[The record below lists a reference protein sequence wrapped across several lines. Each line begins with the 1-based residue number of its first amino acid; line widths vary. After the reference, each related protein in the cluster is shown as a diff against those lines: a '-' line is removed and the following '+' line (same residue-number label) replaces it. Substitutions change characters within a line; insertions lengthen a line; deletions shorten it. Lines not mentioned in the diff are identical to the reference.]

1 MDELDYLLSQVHEED
16 LPRELQTSLQTLEHQ
31 QAHAFVDPTSN
42 YVSTSPFE
50 PSPSSTAGLQPLL
63 PYPCATYARPSSST
77 SLSRF
82 ASLKSDQE
90 VEEVK
95 KGSTAK
101 NTSKNT
107 AWAINIWKEWSTH
120 RQHTCSS
127 YSDWPVHLLIATP
140 DQLDYWLSK
149 FVVEAKNKNGESYP
163 PNTLYGI
170 CCGLMRYV
178 RDLHPEVNFFKDPQ
192 YAGFRKT
199 LDGEMKRLRSL
210 GLGVKRK
217 QAEPITVEEE
227 SSLWDHGLLGD
238 HSPQSLLDTMIYLC
252 GVHFALRS
260 GQEHR
265 SLQITQIDLVQPTD
279 GEPYL
284 VYVEN
289 FSKNNAGGLSH
300 RKVQPKQVEHH
311 ANTAN
316 PSRCLVKLYQKYIS
330 HRPTDVPSK
339 AFYLTPL
346 KKPQGNV
353 WYTKIPVGHNTLS
366 KTVKRLCAAAGIE
379 GYKTNHSLRVTAA
392 TRLFKSGVDEQLI
405 MSRTG
410 HRSIEGVRTYKRVCE
425 EQTKELSSI
434 LNAATNGEV
443 LYSEE
448 QCTSKKFKLET
459 VSGSPVTALSQ
470 SHSTAPVSSS
480 ASQPP
485 PSFCFNKCSVT
496 IYNTVKSHE

>member
-1 MDELDYLLSQVHEED
+1 MDELDYLLSQIREE
-16 LPRELQTSLQTLEHQ
+16 ELQTLEQQ
-31 QAHAFVDPTSN
+31 QARTYVGPASNNVTTS
-42 YVSTSPFE
+42 FE
-50 PSPSSTAGLQPLL
+50 PSPYPSSASGLQPL
-63 PYPCATYARPSSST
+63 PCNDASAYACPSSSA
-77 SLSRF
+77 SSSRF
-82 ASLKSDQE
+82 AALKSDQE

-101 NTSKNT
+101 NTSKST

-120 RQHTCSS
+120 RQHSCPL
-127 YSDWPVHLLIATP
+127 YSDWPVHPLIATP
-140 DQLDYWLSK
+140 GQLDYWLSK
-149 FVVEAKNKNGESYP
+149 FVVEARNKNGESYP
-163 PNTLYGI
+163 PNTLYVI
-170 CCGLMRYV
+170 CCGLLRYV
-178 RDLHPEVNFFKDPQ
+178 RELHPEVNFFKDSQ

-210 GLGVKRK
+210 GLGVKCK

-227 SSLWDHGLLGD
+227 TSLWDKGLLGD
-238 HSPQSLLDTMIYLC
+238 HTPQSLLDTMIYLC

-265 SLQITQIDLVQPTD
+265 SLQMTQFELVQPTD

-284 VYVEN
+284 VYVEK

-311 ANTAN
+311 ANTTN
-316 PSRCLVKLYQKYIS
+316 PSRCLVKLYEKYIS
-330 HRPTDVPSK
+330 HRPTDVPSN

-353 WYTKIPVGHNTLS
+353 WYTKVPVGHNTLS

-379 GYKTNHSLRVTAA
+379 GYKTNHSLRVTVA
-392 TRLFKSGVDEQLI
+392 TRLFKSDVDEQLI

-434 LNAATNGEV
+434 LNAATNGQI

-448 QCTSKKFKLET
+448 QCTSKKLKLET
-459 VSGSPVTALSQ
+459 LSAPLVTVP
-470 SHSTAPVSSS
+470 SHSHTIAPASSIV
-480 ASQPP
+480 SQPP
-485 PSFCFNKCSVT
+485 PSFCFNNCSVS
-496 IYNTVKSHE
+496 IYNTSKSQ